1 MRAWEILDEQ
11 ALPPTKPISIRLL
24 HKLKLEA
31 KDKARQEQER
41 FAIFSLMYGN
51 ADMQRERLELERLE
65 LEMAQLRAE
74 IDATKAE
81 TNAKSAIALHKN
93 AKQGIK
99 AAQNSQ
105 DKITKLAKNSLG
117 RELKP

>member
-11 ALPPTKPISIRLL
+11 VLPPSKPISLRLL

-31 KDKARQEQER
+31 KHKAQQEQER
-41 FAIFSLMYGN
+41 FALFPLMYGN
-51 ADMQRERLELERLE
+51 ADIRRERRELERLE

-74 IDATKAE
+74 ILATQTE
-81 TNAKSAIALHKN
+81 TASKSAITLHQNAKS
-93 AKQGIK
+93 GIK
-99 AAQNSQ
+99 SAEKNQAH
-105 DKITKLAKNSLG
+105 ITKLAKNSLG